1 MTTYLQDN
9 ELYLK
14 AMNDPANLGANWS
27 DLYNSQTLYARMK
40 PAKISEAEGKA
51 RHLYQL
57 YDRLV
62 DQAIDAGAASKEESG
77 LAGAI
82 DDAWQEYKQADE
94 YAQMLKRQYIA
105 DLHPERWF

>member
-14 AMNDPANLGANWS
+14 ALNDPANLGANWS

-51 RHLYQL
+51 RQLYQL

-62 DQAIDAGAASKEESG
+62 YQAIDAGTREFG

-82 DDAWQEYKQADE
+82 DDAWNEYKQAQD
-94 YAQMLKRQYIA
+94 YADMLRRQYLA
-105 DLHPERWF
+105 DAHPERWF